1 MPDADP
7 CLNTASIIVLH
18 PSAAE
23 LLCVRHPSVGKWM
36 FPGGKV
42 EQGEPPHRA
51 ALREVCEETG
61 LAITLSELCD
71 LPRWAQDGNLR
82 LPQPFAVMQE
92 RLPDHS
98 ATYIDFIFVGVSDMA
113 VLTLDREIT
122 EAGWFDPSTLASLDT
137 SFPIRQLADYVI
149 ARQCEIRAAARPD
162 IARLPPSQRL

>member
-1 MPDADP
+1 MPDANP
-7 CLNTASIIVLH
+7 RSNTASIIVLH

-42 EQGEPPHRA
+42 EQAEPPHHA
-51 ALREVCEETG
+51 ALREVREETG

-71 LPRWAQDGNLR
+71 LPRWVQNGNLR
-82 LPQPFAVMQE
+82 LPQPVAIMQE

-98 ATYIDFIFVGVSDMA
+98 ATYIDFIFVGVSDTA
-113 VLTLDREIT
+113 ILTLDREIT

-137 SFPIRQLADYVI
+137 SFPIRQLADYAI
-149 ARQCEIRAAARPD
+149 ARRDEIRASARSD
-162 IARLPPSQRL
+162 IARLPR